1 MAGKGEKLILTN
13 GRVIDPA
20 NNIGAVGDVRI
31 AGGKIVAVGGDIS
44 ADEGEKVVDCAGKV
58 VAPGLVDIHVHLR
71 VPGQEYKEDLVS
83 GLSSAA
89 AGGFTAVACMPNTR
103 PVIDNA
109 PIVRDLYAQAAESA
123 GKIGARLHVIAAL
136 SKGMHN
142 KELAEMGDL
151 RDAGALAVSDDAFQ
165 VQDSEFMRRAME
177 YAKMLNLPV
186 LAHCEDISLTD
197 GGAMNEGYTAS
208 VLGIKG
214 MPREAYEMHVA
225 RNCLLSLLTG
235 AHLHVLHVSTAR
247 EAEIIRFFKRQGAN
261 VTAETGPHYWCLT
274 DEACR
279 GYNTNAKMNPPLRTQ
294 ADIDGIIAGLQ
305 DGTLD
310 CIATDHAPH
319 ARYEK
324 EQQFGLAPFGIH
336 GLETS
341 LALGI
346 THLVKPGHLSL
357 SDLVRRM
364 STEAARVL
372 NLPGGNLSVG
382 SPADITVFD
391 PDEEWTVEPDKFV
404 SRGKNTPF
412 GGAKLTGRATMTI
425 VGGEIVYGREG

>member
-1 MAGKGEKLILTN
+1 MILRG
-13 GRVIDPA
+13 GRIIDPA
-20 NNIGAVGDVRI
+20 NNLDIVGDLRV
-31 AGGKIVAVGGDIS
+31 AEGKIVAVGGSLAGDS
-44 ADEGEKVVDCAGKV
+44 GEQVIDCAGKV
-58 VAPGLVDIHVHLR
+58 VAPGFIDIHVHLR
-71 VPGQEYKEDLVS
+71 VPGQEYKEDLAS
-83 GLSSAA
+83 GLASAA
-89 AGGFTAVACMPNTR
+89 AGGFTAVACMPNTK

-109 PIVRDLYAQAAESA
+109 PIVRDLYAQAAA
-123 GKIGARLHVIAAL
+123 ITGKTGARLHVIAAL

-151 RDAGALAVSDDAFQ
+151 RDAGAVAVSDDAFQ

-177 YAKMLNLPV
+177 YAKMLELPV
-186 LAHCEDISLTD
+186 LAHCEDTTLTE
-197 GGAMNEGYTAS
+197 GGAMSEGYEAS

-225 RNCLLSLLTG
+225 RNCLLSLMTG

-247 EAEIIRFFKRQGAN
+247 EVEIIRFFKQQGAR

-279 GYNTNAKMNPPLRTQ
+279 GYNTNAKMNPPLRTS
-294 ADIDGIIAGLQ
+294 ADIVGIIAGLQ

-324 EQQFGLAPFGIH
+324 DQEFSFAPFGIH

-357 SDLVRRM
+357 SDLVLRM
-364 STEAARVL
+364 SAAAARIL
-372 NLPGGNLSVG
+372 NLPGGNLSPG
-382 SPADITVFD
+382 APADITVFD
-391 PDEEWTVEPDKFV
+391 PDATWIVEPEKFV
-404 SRGKNTPF
+404 SKGKNTPF
-412 GGAKLTGRATMTI
+412 GGAELTGRATMTI
-425 VGGEIVYGREG
+425 VGGEIVWEEA